1 MRASTWAFLGIAT
14 VVVVAGSGY
23 AVWQRQ
29 QSTAASAVGGP
40 LLPQLATRLNDV
52 AAIAVQGSKGDFR
65 IVRGAGDTWA
75 LDAKSG
81 FPAATDTV
89 KKAVVGLAE
98 LRPLEPRTG
107 NPELYDRIGVGEPGK
122 DKDAVRLTLTDQGGA
137 KLADIIVGKTK
148 TYELSGKPAE
158 IYVRVPDQKQSW
170 LATARLAA
178 PGDALG
184 WVDRNISKIGR
195 DRMEKITI
203 SHPGDA
209 PRVQVVRDPK
219 DPKDFTLAQVPAGQ
233 KLKSS
238 SETGSVAGGLDFLT
252 FEDVKKDDAVE
263 WKDPVIAVYSTLD
276 GIDITT
282 RSVEIE
288 SAWWTKLSVAFNAER
303 AAAYKPAAEAGKE
316 PPAHD
321 PAKVAAEADALAKRM
336 HGWAFQISAGNIR
349 PLVRKLADMI
359 EPIEEKKDGKN
370 EG

>member
-1 MRASTWAFLGIAT
+1 MRASTWVVLGIAT
-14 VVVVAGSGY
+14 LVVVGGSIH
-23 AVWQRQ
+23 AVTQRQ
-29 QSTAASAVGGP
+29 QSTAASTVGGP
-40 LLPQLATRLNDV
+40 LLPQLGARVNDV
-52 AAIAVQGSKGDFR
+52 AGIAVRGAKGDFR
-65 IVRGAGDTWA
+65 IVRGADDVWT

-98 LRPLEPRTG
+98 LRPIEPRTG
-107 NPELYDRIGVGEPGK
+107 NPDLYDRIGVGEPGK
-122 DKDAVRLTLTDQGGA
+122 DKDAVLLTLSDAAGA
-137 KLADIIVGKTK
+137 TIGTIIVGKTK

-158 IYVRVPDQKQSW
+158 IYVRIPDQKQSW

-195 DRMEKITI
+195 DRMDKITI

-209 PRVQVVRDPK
+209 PRVQVVRDGANPRE
-219 DPKDFTLAQVPAGQ
+219 FTLAEVPAGQ
-233 KLKSS
+233 KLKSN

-252 FEDVKKDDAVE
+252 FEDVKKDDAVQ

-276 GIDITT
+276 GIDITV

-288 SAWWTKLSVAFNAER
+288 SAWWSKLNVAFNADR
-303 AAAYKPAAEAGKE
+303 AAAYKPVAEAGKE

-321 PAKVAAEADALAKRM
+321 PAKVAAEAEALGKRM

-349 PLVRKLADMI
+349 PLVRKLGDMI
-359 EPIEEKKDGKN
+359 EPVEEKKDGKN
-370 EG
+370 AG

>member
-1 MRASTWAFLGIAT
+1 MRASTWAILGIAT

-321 PAKVAAEADALAKRM
+321 PAKVAAEAEALAKRM

-349 PLVRKLADMI
+349 PLVRKLSDMV
-359 EPIEEKKDGKN
+359 EPVEQKDGKN